1 MKAISTDQIRSL
13 IWNAPSPYSSKKC
26 ETWTSGWPAIVS
38 PLETICSWR
47 EIMSASLQCHH
58 PRMRMIQ
65 YSPDRWRLLDGPLS
79 RAMTSLIPVER
90 PAFLLAQR
98 PEYRLGGQ
106 RQIHQA
112 DANRVVERVGD
123 GGR

>member
-26 ETWTSGWPAIVS
+26 ETWTSGW
-38 PLETICSWR
+38 
-47 EIMSASLQCHH
+47 
-58 PRMRMIQ
+58 
-65 YSPDRWRLLDGPLS
+65 
-79 RAMTSLIPVER
+79 

-123 GGR
+123 GGRQAERCGFADALGAERRVVLIGVDGFVHHDGRQVGD